1 MINYP
6 FIPFY
11 RTPYNRYHY
20 YKNNFFNNNFHSTV
34 KENKTEKNISKEKE
48 TSCLNNRWFFLPWN
62 IMIEILLWDILIICL
77 LFFLY
82 SEGVKDDLL
91 FIALIM
97 LLLS

>member
-1 MINYP
+1 MQ
-6 FIPFY
+6 
-11 RTPYNRYHY
+11 
-20 YKNNFFNNNFHSTV
+20 NNFFNNNFHSTV

-48 TSCLNNRWFFLPWN
+48 TSCLNNDDSFYL
-62 IMIEILLWDILIICL
+62 EILGLKFYYDDILIICL